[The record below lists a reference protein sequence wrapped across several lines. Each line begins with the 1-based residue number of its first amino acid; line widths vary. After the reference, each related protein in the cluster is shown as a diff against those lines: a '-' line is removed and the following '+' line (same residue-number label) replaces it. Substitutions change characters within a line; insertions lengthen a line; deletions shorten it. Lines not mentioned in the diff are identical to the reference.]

1 MGTKGEHIQ
10 YAAEGKYEKEN
21 ILMIGDAFGDLKA
34 ARANGA
40 LFFPVNPGEEE
51 RSWQRLFEEGL
62 ENFFSGR
69 FAGAYEKTLI
79 TEFEQYLPETPPWN
93 R

>member
-1 MGTKGEHIQ
+1 
-10 YAAEGKYEKEN
+10 
-21 ILMIGDAFGDLKA
+21 
-34 ARANGA
+34 
-40 LFFPVNPGEEE
+40 VNPGEEE

-62 ENFFSGR
+62 DHFFSGS

-79 TEFEQYLPETPPWN
+79 EEFEQYLPETPPWN